1 MFQCKPINKVLHE
14 HRKVLTESHM
24 HLDKKKKKKVLSMC
38 FFFFL
43 CVNTKKLDFNC
54 DSFLVFL

>member
-24 HLDKKKKKKVLSMC
+24 HLDKKKKKKS
-38 FFFFL
+38 FL
-43 CVNTKKLDFNC
+43 CAF
-54 DSFLVFL
+54 SFFCVLIRKSLILIVIHF